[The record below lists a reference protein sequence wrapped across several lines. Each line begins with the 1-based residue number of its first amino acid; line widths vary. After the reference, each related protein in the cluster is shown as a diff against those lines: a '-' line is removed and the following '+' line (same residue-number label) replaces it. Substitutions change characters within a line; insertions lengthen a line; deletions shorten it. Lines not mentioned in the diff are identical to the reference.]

1 MHSKAQY
8 VSHAMERA
16 FTEYLSLGT
25 MLHDI
30 WTRFCD
36 SAEPLRPNS
45 CGSSC
50 IDGLKLTPTFSMLAS
65 AHQIPSCLRHAVI
78 IATELLFLFLFSVL
92 LIAIHWRSNSSQK
105 YSRIRRTRFDSSL
118 FSSVSSPAAAVAA
131 VGSSG
136 LALWLFGCGSDRI
149 PIHELVRLLVQGV
162 TWLVLAVCTKL
173 QVQNYLVIFFRTWW
187 ISLFVLSSVE
197 AILSVVDLT
206 VGKESGASASRI
218 GSLLLWPVCLLFL
231 INALILRRKRE
242 EDSQSGRDSQEEPLL
257 QGISSEDDT
266 NIQEEDE
273 NITPFASA
281 GIFSKAAFL
290 WLGSIL
296 QEGYKRPL
304 EQDDIPN
311 LGPSDRS
318 EVAVAKF
325 LAEWKKRKERNPS
338 GKLTVQSVLAACYWR
353 DLLGT
358 GFFAGLKVIMALS
371 GPVLL
376 NTFIN
381 YTSGVRLSPYDGYVI
396 VLGLFIAK
404 MLESLAQRQWNFGS
418 RRLGMQLR
426 SSLIGAIFRKELKLS
441 NAGRQ
446 KHSTGEV
453 VNYMVVDAYRV
464 GEGPDWL
471 HRLWT
476 TPLQIAVALVILAY
490 TVQWATLSG
499 LAVIILTMFVN
510 VPLARAERRSLN
522 HLMAAQ
528 DDRLRAT
535 SEALRNMKILKVQ
548 AWELRFLEE
557 IGKLRQEEMRWLRS
571 TQVQQ
576 AYKSFIFWMTPIF
589 VSVATFATC
598 VFLNIPLNASS
609 VFTALATLRI
619 VQEPIRALPDI
630 IAAVIQA
637 SVAMGRI
644 TIFLQED
651 ELQADAVDRSPVK
664 RGDTAI
670 SMHKAV
676 LSWESDAAT
685 PTLREIDFDVKHGQ
699 HVAVCGPVGA
709 GKSSLLY
716 SILGETLKLSGD
728 VKVSG
733 TVAYVAQTAWIQS
746 GTVRDNI
753 LFGKPMDKDRY
764 EQTIKACAL
773 DSDIE
778 NFEYGDL
785 TEIGERGINMSGGQ
799 KQRIQLARA
808 VYQDADIYLLDDPFS
823 AVDVHTGAII
833 FKDCVR
839 GALLDKTVILV
850 THQVEFLPAADYI
863 LLLKDGEIQ
872 QSGRYTELDAA
883 GSAFAD
889 LVSAHKETMDLHSN
903 HIGNDSSS
911 GSSRESDTADSKPNL
926 DGKQTTGQAAAG
938 AWKNENQLIK
948 KEEQEYG
955 DTGTKPYW
963 DYLSQASG
971 VLYLLGAASA
981 VTIILVGQ
989 LMSTWWMAANVDKPR
1004 ISMVRLVGVY
1014 ALINFGSGG
1023 FFDSTPLGRIL
1034 SRVSSDLQILDNLVP
1049 MAFGFTLS
1057 STMNA
1062 VTTLVVT
1069 AFVTWQTLI
1078 GIIPVILINRW
1089 LQYYYLS
1096 SARQLMRINATSK
1109 SPIVNHFGET
1119 IAGTTTIR
1127 AFRREKG
1134 FKEKNQQHINHN
1146 NAPYF
1151 YMISANEWLV
1161 QRLDVLCTC
1170 LLCLCAL
1177 VMVILPAGTFEPGFA
1192 GLVLTYGLTLNLV
1205 MVVSVTNEC
1214 ILANNVI
1221 SMERVKQYMYNEPE
1235 APAVIPG
1242 SRPPEN
1248 WPSQGKIEI
1257 TNLQVRYRPNT
1268 PLVLRGITCT
1278 IDGGQRVGVVGR
1290 TGSGKTTLI
1299 SSLFRLV
1306 EPSGG
1311 SILLDGLNISTIG
1324 LHDLRSRLSIIPQEP
1339 ALFRGTVRF
1348 NLDPLGDY
1356 SDHEIW
1362 KALDKCQLGD
1372 VIRSKD
1378 GRLDFRV
1385 TDDGENWSVGQRQ
1398 LFCLGR
1404 VLLKR
1409 SRVLFLDEAT
1419 ASIDNTTDA
1428 ILQRVIREEFKDST
1442 VITVAHRIP
1451 TVIDSDM
1458 VMALSDGLLMEY
1470 DQPAKLLQDSSS
1482 FFARLVA
1489 EYWSH
1494 SQNATKSK

>member
-1 MHSKAQY
+1 
-8 VSHAMERA
+8 MERA
-16 FTEYLSLGT
+16 YTQYFYAGT
-25 MLHDI
+25 MLNDI
-30 WTRFCD
+30 WTTFCD

-45 CGSSC
+45 CGSAC
-50 IDGLKLTPTFSMLAS
+50 IDGLTLTPTFSMLAS

-92 LIAIHWRSNSSQK
+92 LIAIHWRSKSSQK
-105 YSRIRRTRFDSSL
+105 YSQRTRFDSSL
-118 FSSVSSPAAAVAA
+118 FSSVSCAAAAVAG
-131 VGSSG
+131 VGSFG
-136 LALWLFGCGSDRI
+136 LALWLFGWKWNGSDRI
-149 PIHELVRLLVQGV
+149 PIQELALLLVQGV
-162 TWLVLAVCTKL
+162 TWLVLAVCTKF
-173 QVQNYLVIFFRTWW
+173 QIQNYFVTFFRTWW
-187 ISLFVLSSVE
+187 ISLFVLSSLE

-206 VGKESGASASRI
+206 VGKDSGASASRI
-218 GSLLLWPVCLLFL
+218 GSLFLWPVCLLFL
-231 INALILRRKRE
+231 LNALILRRKRD

-266 NIQEEDE
+266 NIQEADE

-281 GIFSKAAFL
+281 GILSKAAFL
-290 WLGSIL
+290 WLGPIL

-304 EQDDIPN
+304 ERDDIPN

-318 EVAVAKF
+318 EAAIVRF
-325 LAEWKKRKERNPS
+325 LAEWKKHKERDPS
-338 GKLTVQSVLAACYWR
+338 GKLTVQSVLAACYCR
-353 DLLGT
+353 DLVGT
-358 GFFAGLKVIMALS
+358 GFFAGLKVIMSLS

-381 YTSGVRLSPYDGYVI
+381 YTSGVRLFPYDGYVI

-446 KHSTGEV
+446 RHSTGEV

-476 TPLQIAVALVILAY
+476 TPVQIVVALVILAY
-490 TVQWATLSG
+490 TVQWATLAG
-499 LAVIILTMFVN
+499 LAVIILAMFVN
-510 VPLARAERRSLN
+510 VPLARAEHRSLN
-522 HLMAAQ
+522 RLMAAQ
-528 DDRLRAT
+528 DDRIRAT

-571 TQVQQ
+571 TQLQR

-589 VSVATFATC
+589 VAVATFSTC

-637 SVAMGRI
+637 GVAMGRI

-685 PTLREIDFDVKHGQ
+685 PTLREIDFEVEHGQ

-753 LFGKPMDKDRY
+753 LFGKPMDKERY
-764 EQTIKACAL
+764 EGTIKACAL
-773 DSDIE
+773 DSDIQ

-823 AVDVHTGAII
+823 AVDAHTGAII

-839 GALLDKTVILV
+839 GALLNKTVILV
-850 THQVEFLPAADYI
+850 THQVEFLPAVDFI

-872 QSGRYTELDAA
+872 QSGSYTELDAS

-889 LVSAHKETMDLHSN
+889 LVNAHKEAMDLHSD
-903 HIGNDSSS
+903 HIGNDSP
-911 GSSRESDTADSKPNL
+911 GSSRDSGTVDSKQNL
-926 DGKQTTGQAAAG
+926 EAKQTTGQAAAG
-938 AWKNENQLIK
+938 TWKKEIQLIK

-955 DTGTKPYW
+955 DTGTTPYW
-963 DYLSQASG
+963 DYLSQANG
-971 VLYLLGAASA
+971 VLYLLGAASV
-981 VTIILVGQ
+981 VTIFIGGQ
-989 LMSTWWMAANVDKPR
+989 LMSTWWMATNVDKPG

-1023 FFDSTPLGRIL
+1023 FISLRTIFSFLMGMATSKVLYGRLMTSIFNSPLSFFDSTPLGRIL
-1034 SRVSSDLQILDNLVP
+1034 SRVSSDLQILDNDVP

-1089 LQYYYLS
+1089 LQHYYLT

-1127 AFRREKG
+1127 AFRREKE

-1192 GLVLTYGLTLNLV
+1192 GLVLTYGLTLNIV
-1205 MVVSVTNEC
+1205 MVVSVTNQC

-1221 SMERVKQYMYNEPE
+1221 SMERVKQYMFNEPE
-1235 APAVIPG
+1235 APAVIQG

-1248 WPSQGKIEI
+1248 WPSQGTIEI
-1257 TNLQVRYRPNT
+1257 NNLQVRYRPNT

-1356 SDHEIW
+1356 SDQEIW
-1362 KALDKCQLGD
+1362 NALDKCQLGD

-1378 GRLDFRV
+1378 GKLDFRV
-1385 TDDGENWSVGQRQ
+1385 IDDGENWSVGQRQ

-1409 SRVLFLDEAT
+1409 NRVLFLDEAT

-1428 ILQRVIREEFKDST
+1428 ILQR
-1442 VITVAHRIP
+1442 
-1451 TVIDSDM
+1451 
-1458 VMALSDGLLMEY
+1458 
-1470 DQPAKLLQDSSS
+1470 
-1482 FFARLVA
+1482 RLY
-1489 EYWSH
+1489 EDCFIEPLR
-1494 SQNATKSK
+1494 